1 MACQLGRWWRERL
14 PDQPPD
20 GYSAVV
26 QSVETFTLRS
36 PNKEQEHHGLS
47 GGSHA
52 PAQPRHCH
60 PHGASPGPP
69 TPDPESQHVTQA
81 QPFPSSGAIA
91 PGRGGVATLSLV
103 PARLRGDVSRG
114 PQPDCAFPPRGA
126 VSVGGCTGFAGL
138 AWVLL

>member
-1 MACQLGRWWRERL
+1 MACQLGRWWHERL
-14 PDQPPD
+14 PDQPPS
-20 GYSAVV
+20 GCSAVV
-26 QSVETFTLRS
+26 QSVETFMLHS
-36 PNKEQEHHGLS
+36 SNKEQEHHGLS
-47 GGSHA
+47 G
-52 PAQPRHCH
+52 QPLPSSATALP

-81 QPFPSSGAIA
+81 QLFPPSGAIA

-103 PARLRGDVSRG
+103 PARVRGDVSRG
-114 PQPDCAFPPRGA
+114 PQPDCAFPSRGA